1 MNLTLTDICSV
12 KLTHASIILQSDC
25 LMGLQSL
32 VSLIFLILKHVL
44 LWHLA
49 LGLSHPSFLCLWPI
63 LYRSV
68 HLMSFPTIYCL
79 RQVFLQCSL
88 SVLSSAKAFYHTTLT
103 FKSMQWSPF
112 SSLLIESRRE
122 KKNSTVSAGCYPS
135 WISIAYNFGCLNLKP
150 CSQLWNSKSLSEWV
164 SFN

>member
-1 MNLTLTDICSV
+1 MSLTLIDMCSV
-12 KLTHASIILQSDC
+12 KLTHASAILQSNC

-44 LWHLA
+44 LWHLT
-49 LGLSHPSFLCLWPI
+49 LGLSYPSFPCLWPI
-63 LYRSV
+63 LYSSV
-68 HLMSFPTIYCL
+68 HLMPFPTTYCL

-112 SSLLIESRRE
+112 SSLLIECRR
-122 KKNSTVSAGCYPS
+122 KKNFHPVSS
-135 WISIAYNFGCLNLKP
+135 LLSLMDFHCL
-150 CSQLWNSKSLSEWV
+150 
-164 SFN
+164 

>member
-1 MNLTLTDICSV
+1 MCSV
-12 KLTHASIILQSDC
+12 KLTHASAILQSNC

-44 LWHLA
+44 LWHLT
-49 LGLSHPSFLCLWPI
+49 LGLSYPSFPCLWPI
-63 LYRSV
+63 LYSSV
-68 HLMSFPTIYCL
+68 HLMPFPTTYCL

-112 SSLLIESRRE
+112 SSLLEPLVQPCFAISCSAIFQSQANASFSHEDTPSPPWPPGP
-122 KKNSTVSAGCYPS
+122 STQAAVS
-135 WISIAYNFGCLNLKP
+135 NNLKD
-150 CSQLWNSKSLSEWV
+150 SILYWIQ
-164 SFN
+164 

>member
-1 MNLTLTDICSV
+1 MSLTLIDMCSV
-12 KLTHASIILQSDC
+12 KLTHASAILQSNC

-44 LWHLA
+44 LWHLT
-49 LGLSHPSFLCLWPI
+49 LGLSYPSFPCLWPI
-63 LYRSV
+63 LYSSV
-68 HLMSFPTIYCL
+68 HLMPFPTTYCL

-112 SSLLIESRRE
+112 SSLLIESRR
-122 KKNSTVSAGCYPS
+122 KKKIPPCQLIT
-135 WISIAYNFGCLNLKP
+135 ILNGFPL
-150 CSQLWNSKSLSEWV
+150 LITLAV
-164 SFN
+164 